1 MNNPLFFTCPAYPE
15 RIKFSNNYMF
25 QRVMAHEDICKGVL
39 EAVLGVEIECV
50 EYHNVEQIIE
60 PNMYSRGVRMDAL
73 VKGSNKIYD
82 IEMQARKE
90 PLLGK
95 RFRYYQGA
103 IDTSLVTKGDDYDKL
118 LESYI
123 IFLFV
128 DDPFDYGLPVY
139 TIERVCLEEPDLEI
153 NAESHW
159 IALNASAWEQEE
171 RRPLRDLL
179 EYVSTGNVNGDGLME
194 KIDSLVE
201 TVNQDSHW
209 TDTYWAVSTIE
220 EDLKRHYRM
229 KERQLVREALAEGQA
244 KGEEIGRALGE
255 EIGMA
260 KGLEEGLAKGLEEGL
275 AEGRQAGIAEG
286 RQAGLAE
293 GREAG
298 IVEGRQAGL
307 AEGREAGI
315 VEGRQAGLAEGREA
329 GIVEGRQVGLT
340 EGREV
345 GLAEGQNKEK
355 SRMAALF
362 EKLISSGREQDALKA
377 GTDPDYAEQ
386 LYKEFEL

>member
-1 MNNPLFFTCPAYPE
+1 
-15 RIKFSNNYMF
+15 
-25 QRVMAHEDICKGVL
+25 
-39 EAVLGVEIECV
+39 
-50 EYHNVEQIIE
+50 
-60 PNMYSRGVRMDAL
+60 
-73 VKGSNKIYD
+73 
-82 IEMQARKE
+82 
-90 PLLGK
+90 
-95 RFRYYQGA
+95 
-103 IDTSLVTKGDDYDKL
+103 
-118 LESYI
+118 
-123 IFLFV
+123 
-128 DDPFDYGLPVY
+128 
-139 TIERVCLEEPDLEI
+139 
-153 NAESHW
+153 
-159 IALNASAWEQEE
+159 
-171 RRPLRDLL
+171 
-179 EYVSTGNVNGDGLME
+179 ME

-275 AEGRQAGIAEG
+275 AEGREV
-286 RQAGLAE
+286 
-293 GREAG
+293 G

-307 AEGREAGI
+307 AEGREA
-315 VEGRQAGLAEGREA
+315 
-329 GIVEGRQVGLT
+329 
-340 EGREV
+340 